1 MVQQNSHTHTAIRRK
16 LKLWLTGQI
25 PVASSFLYLCLVMLE
40 HTRWQ
45 VVATSQ
51 GDVAA
56 TNCFVCTGE
65 LHIFSK
71 NCLCNRTLSLQQVI
85 QNQISFNLCESLQWQ
100 NSVEET
106 KISQKFSS
114 THEAVFSSF
123 SGILH
128 FLMTTHLE
136 FMRKYF
142 QAKWSGQNTWRPL
155 QPSKFFFS

>member
-25 PVASSFLYLCLVMLE
+25 PVASSFLYLCLVRLE

-71 NCLCNRTLSLQQVI
+71 NCRQQNFVTAAGHTKSNQFQFVWVIAVTKFCWRDKNLAKILQYT
-85 QNQISFNLCESLQWQ
+85 W
-100 NSVEET
+100 
-106 KISQKFSS
+106 
-114 THEAVFSSF
+114 SSF
-123 SGILH
+123 L
-128 FLMTTHLE
+128 
-136 FMRKYF
+136 
-142 QAKWSGQNTWRPL
+142 
-155 QPSKFFFS
+155 FFFRYPPFFDDNPFGIYEKILSGKVEWPKHMETTAAK

>member
-1 MVQQNSHTHTAIRRK
+1 MVQQNSHTNTAIRRK

-25 PVASSFLYLCLVMLE
+25 PVARSFLYLCRVMLE

-85 QNQISFNLCESLQWQ
+85 QNQISFKLFVWVIAVTKFCWRDKNLAKILQYTW
-100 NSVEET
+100 
-106 KISQKFSS
+106 
-114 THEAVFSSF
+114 SSF
-123 SGILH
+123 L
-128 FLMTTHLE
+128 
-136 FMRKYF
+136 
-142 QAKWSGQNTWRPL
+142 
-155 QPSKFFFS
+155 FFFRYPPFFDDNPFGIYEKILSGKVEWPKHMETTAAK